1 MNLLVQFLSD
11 ESSWVRRKVATLLG
25 WIQMEGT
32 FPVLVEMSKDADA
45 RVRKS
50 ALFSLMTLYP
60 EESKDR
66 LLEAMNDSDPE
77 LRRWAQKALEKAVA
91 RP

>member
-1 MNLLVQFLSD
+1 LLIQFLSD
-11 ESSWVRRKVATLLG
+11 ETSWVRRKVATLLG

-32 FPVLVEMSKDADA
+32 FPVLVEMSKDTDA

-50 ALFSLMTLYP
+50 SFFSLMTLYP

-77 LRRWAQKALEKAVA
+77 LRRWAQKTLERAVV